1 MKIIALLFRQS
12 PPVVVLAIVAGVAS
26 GACNALLLALANTAL
41 HTPRPWTDPGL
52 VWGFVGLGLLL
63 PCTRA
68 ISAYLLTTLGQR
80 TVVRLRGD
88 LSRRILAAPLHQ
100 LETVGPQRLLA
111 SLTQD
116 VAHVVA
122 AATAIP
128 TLSVQAA
135 IVLGCLSYLAW
146 LSPAAFAAVTVALA
160 IGVVTYQVP
169 VNRSNALLVA
179 GREVADRLYDHFR
192 AITGGIKELKLHAP
206 RQETLLRELD
216 ATGRTLA
223 GLTVRTQTIF
233 SAAVG
238 WGQLVIFGLIG
249 MTVFVLPAHV
259 DVSPAALTGYALIL
273 LYMMTPLEVLLET
286 VPTLAQAQVAFR
298 KIEKLGLSL
307 TAAPPAAAPAAA
319 PGAAH
324 AAWSRLELRGVTHA
338 YHREREEAPFTL
350 GPVDLALTP
359 GEVVFVVGGNGS
371 GKTTFAKLLT
381 GLYAPEHGEVRVD
394 GVAVTEATRA
404 AYRQRFSVVFSDFFL
419 FDSLLGLES
428 AGRDDQ
434 AAAYLRRLQLDHKV
448 QVVGGRLSTTDLSQ
462 GQRKRLALLTAF
474 LEDRPIYL
482 FDEWAAD
489 QDPVFKRVFYQEIL
503 AELRARGK
511 TVIVITHDDHYYGV
525 ADRILKLDYGQLEYD
540 GPLEGLRYLPEA
552 APAAGLPSPAP
563 GLPPASPADAPTRGA
578 DGPALART

>member
-41 HTPRPWTDPGL
+41 HTPRPWTDPRL

-68 ISAYLLTTLGQR
+68 VSAYLLTTLGQR

-116 VAHVVA
+116 VAHVVG

-135 IVLGCLSYLAW
+135 IVLGCLAYLAW

-160 IGVVTYQVP
+160 IGVATYQVP
-169 VNRSNALLVA
+169 VNRSNTLLAA

-216 ATGRTLA
+216 ATGRTLS
-223 GLTVRTQTIF
+223 GLSIRTQTLF

-249 MTVFVLPAHV
+249 MTVFVLPARV
-259 DVSPAALTGYALIL
+259 DVSSAALTGYALIL

-307 TAAPPAAAPAAA
+307 TAAPPAAAPRAAN
-319 PGAAH
+319 GA
-324 AAWSRLELRGVTHA
+324 WTRLELRGVTHA
-338 YHREREEAPFTL
+338 YHREREDAPFTL

-394 GVAVTEATRA
+394 GVAVTDATRT
-404 AYRQRFSVVFSDFFL
+404 AYLQRFSVVFSDFFL

-428 AGRDDQ
+428 AGRDEE

-448 QVVGGRLSTTDLSQ
+448 QVADGRLSTTDLSQ

-489 QDPVFKRVFYQEIL
+489 QDPIFKRVFYLEIL
-503 AELRARGK
+503 PELRARGK

-525 ADRILKLDYGQLEYD
+525 ADRILKLDYGRLEYD
-540 GPLEGLRYLPEA
+540 GPPEGLRYLPEA
-552 APAAGLPSPAP
+552 DPAAEAASAAPALAPAGPA
-563 GLPPASPADAPTRGA
+563 PADAPTRDGA
-578 DGPALART
+578 GPALART